1 MEKGKE
7 KSLQIVVRGEDTVT
21 RKTNMGDVRMFSTT
35 DLKGTQGAAEQGPRS

>member
-21 RKTNMGDVRMFSTT
+21 RKTNDVRMFSTT
-35 DLKGTQGAAEQGPRS
+35 DLKGTQVAAEQGPRS